1 MLVWLSW
8 TIRPT
13 RDADLLGFGEVSQE
27 SLARIFTDVC
37 GAFDYLCKPIDV
49 DALVYAVALATVLYL
64 KVIKDQMSRK
74 HP

>member
-1 MLVWLSW
+1 MLVWLGE

-37 GAFDYLCKPIDV
+37 GAFDYLCKTIDV
-49 DALVYAVALATVLYL
+49 DALVYAVALATS
-64 KVIKDQMSRK
+64 KSGPIKDQMSRK